1 MDRIWVGLDRVTL
14 TSANKPPHTRPQQ
27 LHRHRQARLRVAV
40 AWEEDRITMC
50 KDSILIDVN
59 IREWGAQWKQKDAS
73 TSELVTITWSR
84 HILLRDLWR
93 FYDLKD
99 KLWVFGQEFLHLF
112 FFFFFFLTHQHKQSQ
127 WVTGSKQGLENIC
140 SFNGTLQVY
149 WFIFS
154 LFWGNF
160 FSLSLCFTI
169 NCKLLCLKIKYIH
182 LKIVNFLNKK
192 IFYYVCRFIF

>member
-112 FFFFFFLTHQHKQSQ
+112 FFSSFFWPISTNKANESLVPNRVLKTSAALMELFRFIGSYFPCFGGIFFL
-127 WVTGSKQGLENIC
+127 WAFVLP
-140 SFNGTLQVY
+140 L
-149 WFIFS
+149 
-154 LFWGNF
+154 
-160 FSLSLCFTI
+160 
-169 NCKLLCLKIKYIH
+169 
-182 LKIVNFLNKK
+182 IVNF
-192 IFYYVCRFIF
+192 YV